1 MKWEEID
8 REAKR
13 VALRIT
19 SELTEVETEKQAD
32 GEQETLVRE
41 LLDTDLL
48 QAEAARRKKYD
59 YQRAFRQIRN
69 QKRRLLFRWM
79 SGVAALI
86 ALALGGVILLWP
98 EGRQA
103 ESVAVNDTGKQ
114 QVTLL
119 LSDGKSVSLG
129 NADTLQLQD
138 GSKIIEIQKGG
149 INYAAQQN
157 QEGETAVHYH
167 TLTVPPGGEY
177 QVILSDGTI
186 IHLNAASKLKYPVV
200 FSKEKREV
208 ELQGEAWFEVKQEA
222 AHPFYVRADE
232 VQIRVYGTQ
241 FNVNTYRLKTVE
253 TVLVEGCIG
262 IKTTGMKKE
271 LQLHPGQLAEFER
284 STGMISLK
292 EVDVRPYIAWK
303 EGVFY
308 FNDESLEEIM
318 NELARWYDVEV
329 FFYSGK
335 ARELHFSGHLERYED
350 IRRILSTITE
360 STGVVFSITGKTIV
374 VK

>member
-8 REAKR
+8 KEARR
-13 VALRIT
+13 VVFRIT
-19 SELTEVETEKQAD
+19 SELAEVETEKQAD
-32 GEQETLVRE
+32 GERETLVRE

-48 QAEAARRKKYD
+48 QVEAARRKKYD
-59 YQRAFRQIRN
+59 YQKAFRQIRN
-69 QKRRLLFRWM
+69 QKRRLLFRWV

-86 ALALGGVILLWP
+86 ALAFGSVILLWP
-98 EGRQA
+98 ESPQT
-103 ESVAVNDTGKQ
+103 ESVALNDSGKQ

-119 LSDGKSVSLG
+119 LSDGKSVPLD
-129 NADTLQLQD
+129 NVDTLQLQD
-138 GSKIIEIQKGG
+138 GTKIIEIQKGG
-149 INYAAQQN
+149 INYAARQN
-157 QEGETAVHYH
+157 YGGEAAVHYH
-167 TLTVPPGGEY
+167 TLIVPPGGEY
-177 QVILSDGTI
+177 QVVLSDGTI
-186 IHLNAASKLKYPVV
+186 IHLNAASRLKYPVV

-222 AHPFYVRADE
+222 DRPFYVRADE

-253 TVLVEGCIG
+253 TVLVEGSIG
-262 IKTTGMKKE
+262 IKTAKMKKE
-271 LQLHPGQLAEFER
+271 IRLHPGQLAEFER
-284 STGMISLK
+284 SSGMIKLK

-303 EGVFY
+303 EGIFY

-329 FFYSGK
+329 FFHSNK

-350 IRRILSTITE
+350 IRRILATITE
-360 STGVVFSITGKTIV
+360 STGVTFSITGKTVV